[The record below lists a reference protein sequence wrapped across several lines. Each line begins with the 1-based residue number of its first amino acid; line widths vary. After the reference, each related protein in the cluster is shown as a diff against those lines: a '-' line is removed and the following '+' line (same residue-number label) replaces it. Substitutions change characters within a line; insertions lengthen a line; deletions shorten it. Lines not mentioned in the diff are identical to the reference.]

1 MESFP
6 NPATDPG
13 RHNEAAGSA
22 PGPSSLGLLCVIVNP
37 AADNGATA
45 GFWRRTR
52 ERLRAAG
59 LEFVEM
65 STEGPGHASALARQ
79 AGEKGYGVVLYVG
92 GDGTANEVANGILS
106 LPTLAR
112 PTLAALP
119 RGTGGDFPHNMGM
132 QAGTDAALARLL
144 RPQERVVDVVAA
156 SYTGFDGDPA
166 HRFFINLADVG
177 IGGFVA
183 ERVNRTTKAFG
194 GFASFLWATLATFST
209 MRKPIVALTVD
220 GVLRYEGPITSVGAA
235 NGARFGGGMI
245 LAPQAVPDDGLLDF
259 TVIGDITRTELA
271 RNLPKLYR
279 GTILTHPKVESWQGT
294 HGVIATAEPAPV
306 EMDGEHTGTTPFEVW
321 VEPGALRILV

>member
-1 MESFP
+1 M
-6 NPATDPG
+6 
-13 RHNEAAGSA
+13 
-22 PGPSSLGLLCVIVNP
+22 
-37 AADNGATA
+37 
-45 GFWRRTR
+45 
-52 ERLRAAG
+52 
-59 LEFVEM
+59 
-65 STEGPGHASALARQ
+65 
-79 AGEKGYGVVLYVG
+79 VLYVG

-132 QAGTDAALARLL
+132 RPGTDASLARLL
-144 RPQERVVDVVAA
+144 TPQERVIDVVAA
-156 SYTGFDGDPA
+156 SFTGFDGNRRQ
-166 HRFFINLADVG
+166 RFFINVADVG

-209 MRKPIVALTVD
+209 MHKPTVALTVD
-220 GVLRYEGPITSVGAA
+220 GVLRYEGPVTSVGAA

-245 LAPQAVPDDGLLDF
+245 LAPHAVPDDGLLDF
-259 TVIGDITRTELA
+259 TVIGDITRADLA
-271 RNLPKLYR
+271 RSLPKLYR
-279 GTILTHPKVESWQGT
+279 GTILTHPKVQSWRGAP
-294 HGVIATAEPAPV
+294 GVIATVEPTPV